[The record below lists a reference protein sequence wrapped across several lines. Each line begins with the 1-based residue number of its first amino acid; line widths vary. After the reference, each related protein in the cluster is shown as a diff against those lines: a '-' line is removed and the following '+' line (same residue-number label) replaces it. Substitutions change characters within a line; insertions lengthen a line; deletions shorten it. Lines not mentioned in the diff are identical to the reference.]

1 MCIRDRLNT
10 GANIPI
16 GLNMEQQR
24 REAIRGA
31 FYVDQLLSG
40 TSPNMTA
47 TEVVQRQEERM
58 RVIGPVLGS
67 LRHERGKPLRDR
79 GFSLML
85 RSDMLAIPP
94 EILQGRDIDIEYV
107 SPLAKVQK
115 STSLNSTMKAL
126 EILLPLSQSL
136 PVGDHLD
143 ADGLVRHVTDSLG
156 VPKSVLKTNAEVAE
170 IREQR
175 QQMQAEQMERQQDQE
190 DVNTALQASQAV
202 RMVGSGQGN

>member
-1 MCIRDRLNT
+1 
-10 GANIPI
+10 
-16 GLNMEQQR
+16 MEQQR
-24 REAIRGA
+24 REAIRSG

-58 RVIGPVLGS
+58 RVIGPVLGR
-67 LRHERGKPLRDR
+67 LMNEMLKPLIDR
-79 GFSLML
+79 VFSLML
-85 RSDMLAIPP
+85 RNEMLPFPP
-94 EILQGRDIDIEYV
+94 DVLQGRDIDIEYV

-156 VPKSVLKTNAEVAE
+156 VPKTVLRTNAEVAK
-170 IREQR
+170 IREER
-175 QQMQAEQMERQQDQE
+175 AAAQQEQLERQQEQE
-190 DVNTALQASQAV
+190 DVNTALQGAQAV
-202 RMVGSGQGN
+202 RMVGGGQGS

>member
-1 MCIRDRLNT
+1 
-10 GANIPI
+10 
-16 GLNMEQQR
+16 
-24 REAIRGA
+24 
-31 FYVDQLLSG
+31 
-40 TSPNMTA
+40 
-47 TEVVQRQEERM
+47 
-58 RVIGPVLGS
+58 
-67 LRHERGKPLRDR
+67 
-79 GFSLML
+79 
-85 RSDMLAIPP
+85 
-94 EILQGRDIDIEYV
+94 
-107 SPLAKVQK
+107 
-115 STSLNSTMKAL
+115 MKAL

-175 QQMQAEQMERQQDQE
+175 QIMEQEQMERQQDQE

>member
-1 MCIRDRLNT
+1 
-10 GANIPI
+10 
-16 GLNMEQQR
+16 
-24 REAIRGA
+24 
-31 FYVDQLLSG
+31 
-40 TSPNMTA
+40 
-47 TEVVQRQEERM
+47 
-58 RVIGPVLGS
+58 
-67 LRHERGKPLRDR
+67 
-79 GFSLML
+79 ML
-85 RSDMLAIPP
+85 PP

-156 VPKSVLKTNAEVAE
+156 VPKSVLRTNAEVSE

-175 QQMQAEQMERQQDQE
+175 QAAQQEQLERQQEQE
-190 DVNTALQASQAV
+190 DVNTALQGAQAV
-202 RMVGSGQGN
+202 RMVGGGQGN